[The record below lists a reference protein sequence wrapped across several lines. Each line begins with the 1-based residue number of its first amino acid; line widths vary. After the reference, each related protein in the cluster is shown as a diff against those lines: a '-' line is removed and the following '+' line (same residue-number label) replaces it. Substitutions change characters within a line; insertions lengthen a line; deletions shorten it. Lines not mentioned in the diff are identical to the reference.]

1 MDKLWLAAGIAIV
14 PLCLLTL
21 MGVYLSYIYG
31 VRIRDL
37 QAVKNPASSLRE
49 LKLME
54 RIKFWGNTFL
64 WSTSLMWVTVAI
76 MFLYNCLHVAES
88 LNFYF
93 LIAVMLAFAVIQV
106 IILILWRKQLQLYGQ
121 RYSYDWYQLKKAQ
134 QRQEHLE
141 NVQTAVTQATQA
153 LDNAQQVWQLPTS

>member
-1 MDKLWLAAGIAIV
+1 MYKLWLASGMSIV

-37 QAVKNPASSLRE
+37 QAVKNPAASLRE

-64 WSTSLMWVTVAI
+64 WSTSLMWVTTAI

>member
-1 MDKLWLAAGIAIV
+1 MDKLWLAAGMATV

-21 MGVYLSYIYG
+21 MGMYLFYIYG

-76 MFLYNCLHVAES
+76 MFLYNGLHVAES